1 MSGVLVAYS
10 KLAVGVAVVVVATA
24 AFAAEGEFHRTLKV
38 TGAVNLQIETGSG
51 SIQVRS
57 GGSSEV
63 QVTGHI
69 RESNWGIFGDHASP
83 AAIERLEKNPP
94 IQQSG
99 NDIRIGHIDDPGLK
113 RGISISYEVVV
124 PSSTNLHSST
134 GSGSQDISGI
144 SGPVDA
150 KAGSGG
156 VYVADISANVRA
168 ESGSGNID
176 VDGAK
181 GNVYAR
187 TGSGSIRAMGVAG
200 GFDGQTGS
208 GNLTFEQTSQGSV
221 RAETGSGGLELRN
234 VRGSLQ
240 AHAGSGNIR
249 ADGDPTGAWTVRT
262 GSGSVKLR
270 FPQNASFQLDA
281 HTGSGAIDL
290 NHPVTVQGSIHR
302 REVHG
307 KVGGGGVPVQVE
319 TGSGSIA
326 ID

>member
-1 MSGVLVAYS
+1 MAGMQVVRAKSVVCAAVL
-10 KLAVGVAVVVVATA
+10 LTATV

-38 TGAVNLQIETGSG
+38 NGPVNLQIETGSG
-51 SIQVRS
+51 SIQVRN

-63 QVTGHI
+63 VVTGHI
-69 RESNWGIFGDHASP
+69 RQSNWGLFGEHPSP
-83 AAIERLEKNPP
+83 QAIERLQSNPP

-99 NDIRIGHIDDPGLK
+99 NDIRIGHIDDPALK
-113 RGISISYEVVV
+113 RGISISYEVTV
-124 PSSTNLHSST
+124 PAATNLHSFT
-134 GSGSQDISGI
+134 GSGSQDVSGI
-144 SGPVDA
+144 QGPVEA
-150 KAGSGG
+150 KTGSGS
-156 VYVADISANVRA
+156 VRVSDIGAGVRA

-176 VDGAK
+176 VSDAK
-181 GNVYAR
+181 GNVFAR
-187 TGSGSIRAMGVAG
+187 AGSGSIRATGIAG

-249 ADGDPTGAWTVRT
+249 ADGDPSGAWTVHT
-262 GSGSVKLR
+262 GSGSVNLR
-270 FPQNASFQLDA
+270 FPQDASFQLDA
-281 HTGSGAIDL
+281 HTGSGSINL
-290 NHPVTVQGSIHR
+290 NHPVSVQGSINR

-307 KVGGGGVPVQVE
+307 KVGGGGVPVRVE

>member
-1 MSGVLVAYS
+1 MSRVLVAYS
-10 KLAVGVAVVVVATA
+10 KLAVGVAVIVVATA

-69 RESNWGIFGDHASP
+69 RENSWGIFADHPSHD
-83 AAIERLEKNPP
+83 AIERLEKNPP

-99 NDIRIGHIDDPGLK
+99 NDIRIGHIDDPELK

-124 PSSTNLHSST
+124 PSTTNLHSST

-156 VYVADISANVRA
+156 VHVADISANVRA

-240 AHAGSGNIR
+240 AHAGSGSIR

-270 FPQNASFQLDA
+270 FPQTASFQLDA
-281 HTGSGAIDL
+281 HTGSGGINL
-290 NHPVTVQGSIHR
+290 NHPVTVQGSINR

>member
-1 MSGVLVAYS
+1 MNPQIARARWIVCAAVLLSASVA
-10 KLAVGVAVVVVATA
+10 L
-24 AFAAEGEFHRTLKV
+24 AAEGEFHRTLKV
-38 TGAVNLQIETGSG
+38 TGPVNLQVETGSG
-51 SIQVRS
+51 SIQVRN

-63 QVTGHI
+63 VVTGHI
-69 RESNWGIFGDHASP
+69 RQGNWGVFGDHPSP
-83 AAIERLEKNPP
+83 GAIQRLQDNPP

-99 NDIRIGHIDDPGLK
+99 NDIRIGHIDDPALK
-113 RGISISYEVVV
+113 RGISISYELVV
-124 PSSTNLHSST
+124 PATTNLHSST

-144 SGPVDA
+144 AGPVDA
-150 KAGSGG
+150 KTGSGS
-156 VYVADISANVRA
+156 VHVSDIGSGVRA

-176 VDGAK
+176 VSGAK
-181 GNVYAR
+181 GNVLAHA
-187 TGSGSIRAMGVAG
+187 GSGSIRAIDVAG

-234 VRGSLQ
+234 VHGSLQ
-240 AHAGSGNIR
+240 AHAGSGSIR
-249 ADGDPTGAWTVRT
+249 ADGDPSGSWTVRT
-262 GSGSVKLR
+262 GSASVNLR

-281 HTGSGAIDL
+281 HTGSGSINL
-290 NHPVTVQGSIHR
+290 NHPVTVQGSINR
-302 REVHG
+302 KEVHG

>member
-1 MSGVLVAYS
+1 MNGVLIARTRWAVAA
-10 KLAVGVAVVVVATA
+10 AVILTTTA
-24 AFAAEGEFHRTLKV
+24 ALAAEGEFHRTLKV
-38 TGAVNLQIETGSG
+38 NGPVNLQIETGSG
-51 SIQVRS
+51 SIQVRN

-69 RESNWGIFGDHASP
+69 RQNSWGIFGDHPSAD
-83 AAIERLEKNPP
+83 AIERLEKDPP

-99 NDIRIGHIDDPGLK
+99 NDIRIGHIDDPELK
-113 RGISISYEVVV
+113 RGISISYEVTV

-144 SGPVDA
+144 EGPVDA
-150 KAGSGG
+150 RTGSGS
-156 VYVADISANVRA
+156 VRVADIGSGVRA
-168 ESGSGNID
+168 ESGSGGID
-176 VDGAK
+176 IREAK

-187 TGSGSIRAMGVAG
+187 AGSGSIHATGIAG

-221 RAETGSGGLELRN
+221 RAQTGSGGLELRN
-234 VRGSLQ
+234 VHGSLQ
-240 AHAGSGNIR
+240 AHAGSGSIR
-249 ADGDPTGAWTVRT
+249 ADGDPTGAWTVHT
-262 GSGSVKLR
+262 GSGSVNLR

-281 HTGSGAIDL
+281 HTGSGSINL
-290 NHPVTVQGSIHR
+290 HREVSVQGSTSR

>member
-1 MSGVLVAYS
+1 MSRVLVAYS

-69 RESNWGIFGDHASP
+69 RESSWGIFADHPSHD
-83 AAIERLEKNPP
+83 AIERLEKDPP

-99 NDIRIGHIDDPGLK
+99 NDIRIGHIDDPELK

-156 VYVADISANVRA
+156 VHVADISANVRA

-240 AHAGSGNIR
+240 AHAGSGSIR

-270 FPQNASFQLDA
+270 FPQTASFQLDA
-281 HTGSGAIDL
+281 HTGSGGINL
-290 NHPVTVQGSIHR
+290 NHPVTMQGSINR
-302 REVHG
+302 REVHAN
-307 KVGGGGVPVQVE
+307 VGGGGVPVQAE